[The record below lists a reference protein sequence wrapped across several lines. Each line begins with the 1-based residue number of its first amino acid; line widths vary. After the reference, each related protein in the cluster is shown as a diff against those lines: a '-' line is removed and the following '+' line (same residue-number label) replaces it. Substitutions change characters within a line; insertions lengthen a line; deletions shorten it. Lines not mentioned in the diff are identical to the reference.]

1 MNKRIEAA
9 KADGIN
15 FGHFQDLGAPWSYV
29 GQDIFFTHEDAGQG
43 SHPPFPQLAMMNVR
57 KHDGEM
63 LEVVIGYENHID
75 KLIAGLQVLK
85 ARMDVQSKTDRL
97 DMAKG
102 NLAHLEKKLL

>member
-1 MNKRIEAA
+1 VKRIDQ
-9 KADGIN
+9 ADAIN
-15 FGHFQDLGAPWSYV
+15 FGHFQDLGAPWSFV
-29 GQDIFFTHEDAGQG
+29 GQDVFFTFEDAGQG

-63 LEVVIGYENHID
+63 LEVVIGYENHVD
-75 KLIAGLQVLK
+75 RLIAALQVIK

-102 NLAHLEKKLL
+102 NLARLENKLL